1 MPTKIAEENKK
12 LNDSERDSQ
21 ITILKSMPQR
31 IVFETTNRCNLR
43 CQMCG
48 QSHRKFTGIDMSVE
62 TFKKTEPFWPAVY
75 DVSLFGWGEPL
86 LNAHLGGFFDMII
99 AHKPRVFVLT
109 NGLLLKDNM
118 IERFVKGGLAFLN
131 FSFDGVT
138 AETYNKIRRGSDFN
152 KVLSNIK
159 KVVEVKRREKKDT
172 PYLRMVFVGMA
183 QNIKELPRFVEL
195 AAELGMDEAKM
206 VYMIAYGED
215 MKEEALFYHKELTNN
230 MLDEAER
237 RAKELGIKL
246 NIPDRFTISND
257 DAKSTVSEKHKFCCR
272 PWEELF
278 VQSDGKVRLC
288 MLSKEIMGDLHKE
301 DVIDI
306 WNNERFQFFREWV
319 NSKTPPGT
327 CAHCPQYREMNI
339 NDIDAF
345 VQVAT
350 ELPGTE
356 EAVKC

>member
-12 LNDSERDSQ
+12 LNDSERNAQ
-21 ITILKSMPQR
+21 LKILQSKPQR

-48 QSHRKFTGIDMSVE
+48 QSHRKFIGVDMSIE
-62 TFKKTEPFWPAVY
+62 TFKKTEPFWPTVY

-86 LNAHLGGFFDMII
+86 LNPHLGKFFDMII
-99 AHKPRVFVLT
+99 VHEPRVFVLT
-109 NGLLLKDNM
+109 NGMLLKNDL
-118 IERFVKGGLAFLN
+118 IEKFVKGGLAFLN

-159 KVVEVKRREKKDT
+159 KVVEIKKREKKDA
-172 PYLRMVFVGMA
+172 PYLRMVFVGMR
-183 QNIKELPRFVEL
+183 QNIEEFPKFVEL
-195 AAELGMDEAKM
+195 ASELGMDEAKM
-206 VYMIAYGED
+206 VYMIAYGDSMRGEV
-215 MKEEALFYHKELTNN
+215 LFYYKELTNM
-230 MLDEAER
+230 MLDEAKKKAET
-237 RAKELGIKL
+237 LGIKL
-246 NIPDRFTISND
+246 NIPDRFDLNKNKVRQNNNS
-257 DAKSTVSEKHKFCCR
+257 KHKFCCR

-301 DVIDI
+301 SAIDI
-306 WNNERFQFFREWV
+306 WNNERLQFFREWV
-319 NSKTPPGT
+319 NSKSPPST
-327 CAHCPQYREMNI
+327 CAHCPQYREMNVD
-339 NDIDAF
+339 DIDSF

-356 EAVKC
+356 EAIKC